1 MFKNIILVLPGKFVF
16 LPLVYHVYC
25 LPEQSGTLFQYIDG
39 SVWIG
44 TGYRVRGIDYNR
56 TAFHETFFYNQTD
69 RLVYK
74 HIKQI
79 HICETHPLELARGTR
94 VYHVIFR
101 HRSLKVFI
109 RQVMLGLPYN
119 IYIRKCVDGLQKEI
133 FEHPYRIFRHSTI
146 V

>member
-1 MFKNIILVLPGKFVF
+1 MTVRVQEHHPRSSREVCLFAPSLSCILP
-16 LPLVYHVYC
+16 
-25 LPEQSGTLFQYIDG
+25 SGAVWNV
-39 SVWIG
+39 VWIG
-44 TGYRVRGIDYNR
+44 TGYRVRGIDYDR